1 LPVEISVNG
10 NRSIA
15 NVELNGSYAQISDVR
30 VPLEVSRENAA
41 ASRRGWG
48 SVRLPSDTIPG
59 DDIAYFVFE
68 QPPKRRTVIVSE
80 TPEIIAA
87 IELCASIAPQ
97 QSIECEAELVPLAQL
112 ETLDWNS
119 VALCVWHEEL
129 PEGRA
134 LQLLEKYVASGGQ
147 LLLLPPETPGDRTA
161 FGMRWKSWMAVS
173 PNEASDASGS
183 GDDNDGPSLAR
194 VAQWQNDSQL
204 LSNTLNGAPLPLG
217 QLGIRRICTMEGT
230 MTPLASL
237 PDEHPIL
244 AKIDT
249 WSPDEKVKT
258 ESAAKTES
266 LAAAKSVDK
275 NELDVANGEGMK
287 LGDVNVLDQS
297 ASPPTVV
304 VCATTPSDRDSTL
317 AGDGV
322 VLYVTIQRLLA
333 AGAQRVGS
341 ARNAIA
347 GSEQRLVG
355 PASSLAAGS
364 ETAPSSEYG
373 MHAGVYQG
381 DGLLVAMHRSPQEDE
396 LRMVDDE
403 ELGKLF
409 GALSWAKIGAGKTAT
424 SLVQEIWRWFVV
436 AMLLALLLEAL
447 LCLPRV
453 QRRPATAI
461 RGNPLQSSA

>member
-1 LPVEISVNG
+1 
-10 NRSIA
+10 
-15 NVELNGSYAQISDVR
+15 
-30 VPLEVSRENAA
+30 
-41 ASRRGWG
+41 
-48 SVRLPSDTIPG
+48 
-59 DDIAYFVFE
+59 
-68 QPPKRRTVIVSE
+68 
-80 TPEIIAA
+80 
-87 IELCASIAPQ
+87 
-97 QSIECEAELVPLAQL
+97 
-112 ETLDWNS
+112 
-119 VALCVWHEEL
+119 VWHEEL

-147 LLLLPPETPGDRTA
+147 LLLLPPESPGDRTA

-173 PNEASDASGS
+173 PSEASDSASSSDG
-183 GDDNDGPSLAR
+183 NDGPSLAR

-204 LSNTLNGAPLPLG
+204 LSNTLNGSPLPLG
-217 QLGIRRICTMEGT
+217 QLGIRRVCTMEGS

-237 PDEHPIL
+237 PDNHPIL

-249 WSPDEKVKT
+249 WSP
-258 ESAAKTES
+258 ESGAKDGNAVASEPTSDNADAAP
-266 LAAAKSVDK
+266 AAS
-275 NELDVANGEGMK
+275 NEGMK

-396 LRMVDDE
+396 LRAVDDE

-409 GALSWAKIGAGKTAT
+409 GALPWAKIGAGKTAT

-436 AMLLALLLEAL
+436 VMLLALLLEAL

-453 QRRPATAI
+453 QRRASTAV
-461 RGNPLQSSA
+461 RGNPLQPSA

>member
-1 LPVEISVNG
+1 
-10 NRSIA
+10 
-15 NVELNGSYAQISDVR
+15 
-30 VPLEVSRENAA
+30 
-41 ASRRGWG
+41 
-48 SVRLPSDTIPG
+48 
-59 DDIAYFVFE
+59 
-68 QPPKRRTVIVSE
+68 
-80 TPEIIAA
+80 
-87 IELCASIAPQ
+87 
-97 QSIECEAELVPLAQL
+97 
-112 ETLDWNS
+112 
-119 VALCVWHEEL
+119 
-129 PEGRA
+129 
-134 LQLLEKYVASGGQ
+134 
-147 LLLLPPETPGDRTA
+147 
-161 FGMRWKSWMAVS
+161 MRWKSWMAVS